1 MYTDTEEGERVL
13 VFRVII
19 TDARQVTVVDAAGKT
34 RMETT
39 FSYDID
45 TVGYVAFWAHQNNGG
60 VVYDN
65 LSLEWDEK
73 VRVPYTEADPIG
85 IRDLYSDTW
94 TATDGA
100 WRNVS
105 GDGSAVTD
113 KLVGIFYEVWHTST
127 HTTYPDQLLYD
138 HNAIYAQ
145 GGAEALK
152 EAIASGPLGW
162 AHYWAEPYF
171 GYYLSTDRWIIRK
184 HASMLAD
191 IGVDFIYLDVTNG

>member
-1 MYTDTEEGERVL
+1 M
-13 VFRVII
+13 
-19 TDARQVTVVDAAGKT
+19 
-34 RMETT
+34 
-39 FSYDID
+39 
-45 TVGYVAFWAHQNNGG
+45 
-60 VVYDN
+60 
-65 LSLEWDEK
+65 
-73 VRVPYTEADPIG
+73 
-85 IRDLYSDTW
+85 
-94 TATDGA
+94 
-100 WRNVS
+100 S

-191 IGVDFIYLDVTNG
+191 IGVDFIYLDVTNGEPFTNVYKTIFREYRAMREEGMDTPDICFFLSDSADPNVKVFDDLWDQIYANNEYSDLYVIYRGKPCLLYTSDAADD